1 MRSFRSPHD
10 VGGKTLIPVPS
21 WMRRTAVFGGVND
34 EYRYTL
40 GRAWDDS
47 KPAVMFVMMNPSTA
61 SITHNDPSVA
71 KCCRYAADWGY
82 GSLWVG
88 NSYAYRATDQKRL
101 VAMPDPVGPE
111 NDKYLI
117 KMADRSSLIVFAY
130 GKPHKI
136 LRYRGPEVAKLLSRG
151 GSRPLHVL
159 KLCQDGTPSHPLYLK
174 GNLKPVPWRSLFN
187 DL

>member
-1 MRSFRSPHD
+1 
-10 VGGKTLIPVPS
+10 
-21 WMRRTAVFGGVND
+21 
-34 EYRYTL
+34 
-40 GRAWDDS
+40 
-47 KPAVMFVMMNPSTA
+47 
-61 SITHNDPSVA
+61 
-71 KCCRYAADWGY
+71 
-82 GSLWVG
+82 
-88 NSYAYRATDQKRL
+88 
-101 VAMPDPVGPE
+101 MPDPVGPE